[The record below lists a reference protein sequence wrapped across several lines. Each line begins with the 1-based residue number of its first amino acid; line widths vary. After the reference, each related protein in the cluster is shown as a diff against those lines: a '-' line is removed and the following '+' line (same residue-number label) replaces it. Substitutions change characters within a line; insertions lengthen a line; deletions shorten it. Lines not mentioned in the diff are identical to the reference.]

1 MISGTGECI
10 ESETGCRRCRDGTC
24 ARCAVLLYQGTCV
37 HTCPPGFVADWSTR
51 DEYMGRICRETGY
64 IFGLTGS
71 QVAILVGVFS
81 GATIC
86 IFIIL
91 CGAIVVHRRKKKA
104 AKLAQQFEDRSIFIL
119 LFHQCCPCRRFIK
132 CFSIY
137 AFQRGKERISETSS
151 HTSWRSPYLPRD
163 AQRH

>member
-1 MISGTGECI
+1 MISVIAKCV

-24 ARCAVLLYQGTCV
+24 ARCAVLLHQGTCV
-37 HTCPPGFVADWSTR
+37 HTCPSGFVADWSTR

-64 IFGLTGS
+64 MFGLTGS
-71 QVAILVGVFS
+71 QVAILVGVVS

-86 IFIIL
+86 TFIIL

-119 LFHQCCPCRRFIK
+119 FLHRCRCPCRRFIK
-132 CFSIY
+132 CFY
-137 AFQRGKERISETSS
+137 LCISARKGENS
-151 HTSWRSPYLPRD
+151 
-163 AQRH
+163 